1 MFYKIAKF
9 GFVML
14 LAAFLASFLPPELGA
29 AAGAV
34 FLLGGVV
41 FCIAFKKFGIVKLC
55 CFAAAAGT
63 LLVSAHLARVYYPQ
77 KALDGV
83 TAEITGRV
91 LEIAPGVG
99 KPKFIIKTDFVGA
112 DGAPQK
118 IKVKVSGWGE
128 NWAEPYDTV
137 SCAVT
142 FFALADEEISEVLTN
157 RSGGVSLYGYLN
169 SPLEVTGEY
178 RRFPEYTVFSLREKL
193 SSVVDKNFEGLCGSL
208 TKQLLFGG
216 GNLDDEIKDLF
227 RAAGMSHILAVSGM
241 HLVIIM
247 GLLERLLSYKSS
259 DGALNTAQTLML
271 MGATVLYMAVAGF
284 GMSVMR
290 AGFMLLASYLAR
302 LLWTKSASIDSLG
315 FSVIAVLIIDPLA
328 CCDAGFLMSVL
339 SSGAIILFS
348 EPIYDFITQR
358 VRDKEKSKFL
368 CGIARVFSVGLAAWG
383 ATLPVAI
390 FTFGGASLVAPF
402 SSVVAGPLAEGAI
415 ICAFLSVLA
424 GLIPYGSVIAFVFA
438 WAAQICENLLF
449 GAAKLFGSLPF
460 AYVYASESWIK
471 IWLIGALVLFVFALA
486 RKENARYLK
495 HAALM
500 AAFAFLCG
508 MLSHS
513 VMYNG
518 TVRTEI
524 TALADGT
531 AIQVEKGKSAVI
543 VADGLTVKDYYK
555 LGGNGKKA
563 DVFIST
569 SSDTSPVEYNLANE
583 LSPKITIHSGIDWYM
598 YEGAVKLSAGEV
610 TFWDGAYAKII
621 PEGAVEIDT
630 GDILI
635 LYIFGEC
642 DIMDLEPRFRKA
654 DIMVL
659 DGVSP
664 KDYPALRC
672 DYMVLRNRSGVF
684 SGAGEIFTLTEGELT
699 FVSRGKN
706 IKKGWTFR

>member
-14 LAAFLASFLPPELGA
+14 LAAFIASFLPPELGA
-29 AAGAV
+29 AAGAI
-34 FLLGGVV
+34 FLLGGVI
-41 FCIAFKKFGIVKLC
+41 FCIVFKKFGMVKLC

-63 LLVSAHLARVYYPQ
+63 LLVSAHLAKVYYPQ
-77 KALDGV
+77 KALEGV
-83 TAEITGRV
+83 TAEITGKV
-91 LEIAPGVG
+91 LEVSPGGGNHV
-99 KPKFIIKTDFVGA
+99 FTVKTDFVGA

-128 NWAEPYDTV
+128 NYAEPYDTV
-137 SCAVT
+137 SCSVT
-142 FFALADEEISEVLTN
+142 FFTFADEEISEALTN
-157 RSGGVSLYGYLN
+157 RSGGVALYGYLN

-178 RRFPEYTVFSLREKL
+178 RKFPEYTVFSLREKL
-193 SSVVDKNFEGLCGSL
+193 SSVVDKNFKGFCSSL

-216 GNLDDEIKDLF
+216 GNLDDEIKDAF

-247 GLLERLLSYKSS
+247 GLLERLLCYKSS
-259 DGALNTAQTLML
+259 DGALNTAQTLLL

-284 GMSVMR
+284 GMSVVR
-290 AGFMLLASYLAR
+290 AGFMLLTSYFAR
-302 LLWTKSASIDSLG
+302 LLWTKSASVDNLG
-315 FSVIAVLIIDPLA
+315 FSIIAVLIIDPLA

-348 EPIYDFITQR
+348 EPIYDFITQKLR
-358 VRDKEKSKFL
+358 EKEKAKFL
-368 CGIARVFSVGLAAWG
+368 CGLARVFSVGLAAWA

-390 FTFGGASLVAPF
+390 FTFGGASLAAPF
-402 SSVVAGPLAEGAI
+402 SNIIAGPLAEGAI
-415 ICAFLSVLA
+415 IFGFLSVIA
-424 GLIPYGSVIAFVFA
+424 GLIPYGSVIAFVLA
-438 WAAQICENLLF
+438 WVAQACESLLF
-449 GAAKLFGSLPF
+449 GVAEFFGNLPF
-460 AYVYASESWIK
+460 VYVYASESWIK
-471 IWLIGALVLFVFALA
+471 IWLVGALILFVLALA
-486 RKENARYLK
+486 KKENVRYLK

-500 AAFAFLCG
+500 TVFAFLCG

-513 VMYNG
+513 IMYSG

-531 AIQVEKGKSAVI
+531 AIWVEKDKSAVV
-543 VADGLTVKDYYK
+543 VADGLTYKDYYK
-555 LGGNGKKA
+555 LSENGKSA
-563 DVFIST
+563 DVFISM
-569 SSDTSPVEYNLANE
+569 SCDTSPVEFDLTNE
-583 LSPKITIHSGIDWYM
+583 LSPKIAIHSSIDWYM
-598 YEGAVKLSAGEV
+598 HEGATKLSAGEV
-610 TFWDGAYAKII
+610 KFWDGAYAKII

-684 SGAGEIFTLTEGELT
+684 GGANEVFTLTEGELT

-706 IKKGWTFR
+706 IKKGWAFR